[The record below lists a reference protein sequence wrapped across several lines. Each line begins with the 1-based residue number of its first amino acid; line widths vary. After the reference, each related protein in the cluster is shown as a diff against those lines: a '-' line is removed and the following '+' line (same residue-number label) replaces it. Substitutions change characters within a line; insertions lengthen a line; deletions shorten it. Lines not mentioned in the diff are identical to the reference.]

1 MKKKLS
7 IFPSILF
14 FLILLSFFYL
24 LIFDR
29 NPSKLP
35 STFIDKPVPVFKAK
49 TLLDNETFISTEEFG
64 QETTLVNFFAT
75 WCKPC
80 VEELVFLK
88 KLASKNELKIIGVN
102 YKDNSNKTVK
112 WLKELGNPYS
122 KIVIDSNALI
132 GIDWGVYGIP
142 ETFIVNSKGI
152 IKYRLVGPIT
162 EKNYDE
168 FSVKIKES
176 EK

>member
-24 LIFDR
+24 LISDR

-64 QETTLVNFFAT
+64 QEITLVNFLSAT
-75 WCKPC
+75 
-80 VEELVFLK
+80 
-88 KLASKNELKIIGVN
+88 
-102 YKDNSNKTVK
+102 
-112 WLKELGNPYS
+112 
-122 KIVIDSNALI
+122 
-132 GIDWGVYGIP
+132 
-142 ETFIVNSKGI
+142 
-152 IKYRLVGPIT
+152 
-162 EKNYDE
+162 
-168 FSVKIKES
+168 
-176 EK
+176 